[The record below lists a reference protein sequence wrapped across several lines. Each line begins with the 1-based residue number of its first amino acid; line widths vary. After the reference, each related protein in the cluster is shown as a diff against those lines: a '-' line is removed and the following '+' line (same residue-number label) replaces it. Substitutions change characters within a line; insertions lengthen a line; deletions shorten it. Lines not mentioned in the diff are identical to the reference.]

1 MSPWNV
7 VCRRARRNSVDG
19 SVSERRTKVAVVSPQ
34 AMVVAGITA
43 MLGRRPRSS
52 SRSRRVPAGRADPD
66 VVLYDVLGLVDGD
79 GAELD
84 RLVNQ
89 TGAVVLAIGRE
100 LEPDLLNQAL
110 AQGADGCVSVNTG
123 ETALLAILEAARTR
137 DPADATRGPIICACP
152 SVRRARRLGDSAGLT
167 SREAAILTSIA
178 QGLSN
183 AEIADREFLS
193 INTVKSHIR
202 SAYAKIGV
210 QTRSQAVLWV
220 LQHGYD

>member
-1 MSPWNV
+1 MTSSQP
-7 VCRRARRNSVDG
+7 RQ
-19 SVSERRTKVAVVSPQ
+19 RTTVAVVSQ
-34 AMVVAGITA
+34 QDVVVAGITA
-43 MLGRRPRSS
+43 VLGRHPARFEIVRSG
-52 SRSRRVPAGRADPD
+52 AE
-66 VVLYDVLGLVDGD
+66 VVLYDVLGLAYGD

-84 RLVNQ
+84 RLVNE
-89 TGAVVLAIGRE
+89 TAGVVLAIGRDQR
-100 LEPDLLNQAL
+100 PDLLNQAL
-110 AQGADGCVSVNTG
+110 AQGADGCFSVNTG

-137 DPADATRGPIICACP
+137 EPSATTRDQIICACP
-152 SVRRARRLGDSAGLT
+152 SVRRARRLGHSAGLT

-193 INTVKSHIR
+193 INTVKTYIR

>member
-1 MSPWNV
+1 MTSPPP
-7 VCRRARRNSVDG
+7 G
-19 SVSERRTKVAVVSPQ
+19 QRTKVAVVSPQ

-43 MLGRRPRSS
+43 VLGRH
-52 SRSRRVPAGRADPD
+52 PARFELVQSGPD
-66 VVLYDVLGLVDGD
+66 VVLYDVLGLADGD
-79 GAELD
+79 GAEFG
-84 RLVNQ
+84 RLVNE
-89 TGAVVLAIGRE
+89 TAAVVLAIGRD
-100 LEPDLLNQAL
+100 LQPDLLNQAL
-110 AQGADGCVSVNTG
+110 AQGADGCFSVNTG

-137 DPADATRGPIICACP
+137 EPSATTRDQIICACP
-152 SVRRARRLGDSAGLT
+152 SVRRARRLGLSAGLT

-178 QGLSN
+178 QGMSN

-193 INTVKSHIR
+193 INTVKTYIR